1 MEKKTIKTNSSQAW
15 LLAARPVTLTCAA
28 APILVALTNAWHDL
42 RGAGEPFHWI
52 PAILCL
58 LFAFMMQIDANFIND
73 YFDFVKGVDREDRLG
88 PKRACAEGWITPSA
102 MRTGIALT
110 TLIACLIGMPLIWY
124 GGTEMIAIG
133 IACVLFSFL
142 YTTTLARRGLGD
154 VLVLLFFGIVPV
166 GITYYIQT
174 QVMTTATIWLALSI
188 GLATDT
194 LLIVNNYRDRDTDV
208 ISGKRTLVIL
218 IGAQKTEWLYLALGI
233 IACLCCIPLYL
244 EGKRMALVFSLVYL
258 IPHVLTWRKMVSIN
272 QGKQLNEVLG
282 ATARNIFILGILISI
297 GLLF

>member
-1 MEKKTIKTNSSQAW
+1 MEKKTIKTNSAQAW

-28 APILVALTNAWHDL
+28 APILVALANAWHDQKNI
-42 RGAGEPFHWI
+42 GEGFAWI

-58 LFAFMMQIDANFIND
+58 LFAFIMQIDANFIND
-73 YFDFVKGVDREDRLG
+73 YFDFVRGVDREDRLG

-110 TLIACLIGMPLIWY
+110 TLIACLTGMPLIWY

-154 VLVLLFFGIVPV
+154 VLVLLFFGLVPV

-174 QVMTTATIWLALSI
+174 QAMTTATVFLALSI

-194 LLIVNNYRDRDTDV
+194 LLVVNNYRDRDTDLV
-208 ISGKRTLVIL
+208 SGKRTLVIL
-218 IGAQKTEWLYLALGI
+218 IGARNTERLYLGLGI
-233 IACLCCIPLYL
+233 MACLCCIPLYM

-282 ATARNIFILGILISI
+282 ATARNIFFLGILISI

>member
-1 MEKKTIKTNSSQAW
+1 MEKKTIKTNSAQAW

-28 APILVALTNAWHDL
+28 APILVALANAWHDQKNI
-42 RGAGEPFHWI
+42 GEGFAWI
-52 PAILCL
+52 PAILCM
-58 LFAFMMQIDANFIND
+58 LFAFIMQIDANFIND
-73 YFDFVKGVDREDRLG
+73 YFDFVRGVDREDRLG

-110 TLIACLIGMPLIWY
+110 TLIACLTGMPLIWY

-154 VLVLLFFGIVPV
+154 VLVLLFFGLVPV

-174 QVMTTATIWLALSI
+174 QAMTTATVFLALSI

-194 LLIVNNYRDRDTDV
+194 LLVVNNYRDRDTDLV
-208 ISGKRTLVIL
+208 SGKRTLVIL
-218 IGAQKTEWLYLALGI
+218 IGARNTERLYLGLGI
-233 IACLCCIPLYL
+233 MACLCCIPLYM

-282 ATARNIFILGILISI
+282 ATARNIFFLGILISI

>member
-142 YTTTLARRGLGD
+142 YTTTLARRE
-154 VLVLLFFGIVPV
+154 
-166 GITYYIQT
+166 
-174 QVMTTATIWLALSI
+174 I
-188 GLATDT
+188 GRASCRER
-194 LLIVNNYRDRDTDV
+194 V
-208 ISGKRTLVIL
+208 
-218 IGAQKTEWLYLALGI
+218 
-233 IACLCCIPLYL
+233 
-244 EGKRMALVFSLVYL
+244 
-258 IPHVLTWRKMVSIN
+258 
-272 QGKQLNEVLG
+272 
-282 ATARNIFILGILISI
+282 
-297 GLLF
+297 

>member
-1 MEKKTIKTNSSQAW
+1 MEKKTIKTNSAQAW

-28 APILVALTNAWHDL
+28 APILVALANAWHDQKNI
-42 RGAGEPFHWI
+42 GEGFAWI
-52 PAILCL
+52 PAILCM
-58 LFAFMMQIDANFIND
+58 LFAFIMQIDANFIND
-73 YFDFVKGVDREDRLG
+73 YFDFVRGVDREDRLG

-110 TLIACLIGMPLIWY
+110 TLIASLTGMPLIWY

-154 VLVLLFFGIVPV
+154 VLVLLFFGLVPV

-174 QVMTTATIWLALSI
+174 QAMTTATVFLALSI

-194 LLIVNNYRDRDTDV
+194 LLVVNNYRDRDTDLV
-208 ISGKRTLVIL
+208 SGKRTLVIL
-218 IGAQKTEWLYLALGI
+218 IGARNTERLYLGLGI
-233 IACLCCIPLYL
+233 MACLCCIPLYM

-282 ATARNIFILGILISI
+282 ATARNIFFLGILISI

>member
-1 MEKKTIKTNSSQAW
+1 MEKKTIKTNSAQAW
-15 LLAARPVTLTCAA
+15 ILAARPVTLTCAA
-28 APILVALTNAWHDL
+28 APILAALANAWYDQ
-42 RGAGEPFHWI
+42 RTDGESFQWI

-58 LFAFMMQIDANFIND
+58 LFAFMMQIDANLIND

-88 PKRACAEGWITPSA
+88 PKRACAEGWITPNA

-110 TLIACLIGMPLIWY
+110 TLISCLIGMPLIWY

-174 QVMTTATIWLALSI
+174 QAMTTATIFLALSI

-194 LLIVNNYRDRDTDV
+194 LLVVNNYRDRDTDI

-218 IGAQKTEWLYLALGI
+218 IGTRNTEWLYLALGI
-233 IACLCCIPLYL
+233 MACLCCIPLYL
-244 EGKRMALVFSLVYL
+244 EGKRMALLFSLIYL
-258 IPHVLTWRKMVSIN
+258 ISHVLTWRKMVSIN
-272 QGKQLNEVLG
+272 RGRQLNEVLG
-282 ATARNIFILGILISI
+282 ATARNIFFLGILISI

>member
-1 MEKKTIKTNSSQAW
+1 MEKKTIKTNSAQAW

-28 APILVALTNAWHDL
+28 APILVALANAWHDQKNI
-42 RGAGEPFHWI
+42 GEGFAWI
-52 PAILCL
+52 PAILCM
-58 LFAFMMQIDANFIND
+58 LFAFIMQIDANFIND
-73 YFDFVKGVDREDRLG
+73 YFDFVRGVDREDRMG

-110 TLIACLIGMPLIWY
+110 TLIACLTGMPLIWY

-154 VLVLLFFGIVPV
+154 VLVLLFFGLVPV

-174 QVMTTATIWLALSI
+174 QAMTTATVFLALSI

-194 LLIVNNYRDRDTDV
+194 LLVVNNYRDRDTDLV
-208 ISGKRTLVIL
+208 SGKRTLVIL
-218 IGAQKTEWLYLALGI
+218 IGARNTERLYLGLGI
-233 IACLCCIPLYL
+233 MACLCCIPLYM

-282 ATARNIFILGILISI
+282 ATARNIFFLGILISI